1 WTIVHCF
8 FVQMDGFYLYGTDG
22 KPIRPLSGEDIVRL
36 AEHRY
41 VPPPQEELEDKSK
54 GDWVSKGLA
63 MVQTLWFIAQC
74 IARRLQHLSITQI
87 EVVTLSYCVINMVVY
102 ACWWYKPLSVDL
114 PIRVDITKFREQ
126 KQSIHAD
133 SQEEKQSAH
142 ADSQEEKQSA
152 LADRA
157 QTVLA
162 DRAQTAL
169 ADRARAALAD
179 RAEAALRTLSVWYE
193 FARQTFLYLFFN
205 GIGAGFGALHFVP
218 WSDPFPSHTQHIF
231 WRVCCV
237 VLVVTPTMAPIVKL
251 GLMLTKKLGK
261 RCMMLLAGLFA
272 LLYLFARLVTMVISF
287 TTLGSLPPT
296 ATDTVQ
302 WTRFIPHF

>member
-1 WTIVHCF
+1 MLFLFLIHHLFQEGANALPIPSTDASDPGTLPSCLDIRYCRQTSDIVIGCLVTVFACTWVSLHPNVPKPGTSSWGKLGNQVLFAVMALFLPEIIAIMAMNDLTRSRQILADRLYVAPWTIVHCF

-114 PIRVDITKFREQ
+114 PIRV
-126 KQSIHAD
+126 
-133 SQEEKQSAH
+133 
-142 ADSQEEKQSA
+142 
-152 LADRA
+152 
-157 QTVLA
+157 
-162 DRAQTAL
+162 
-169 ADRARAALAD
+169 
-179 RAEAALRTLSVWYE
+179 
-193 FARQTFLYLFFN
+193 
-205 GIGAGFGALHFVP
+205 
-218 WSDPFPSHTQHIF
+218 
-231 WRVCCV
+231 
-237 VLVVTPTMAPIVKL
+237 
-251 GLMLTKKLGK
+251 
-261 RCMMLLAGLFA
+261 
-272 LLYLFARLVTMVISF
+272 
-287 TTLGSLPPT
+287 
-296 ATDTVQ
+296 
-302 WTRFIPHF
+302 